1 MWLQIKTSTGPYVFR
16 SSDLKSI
23 VTTGSTGLRFVFE
36 GSNIQPK
43 PTDVWVDFTHTA
55 DKGNDIVDLFWEWS
69 TRTWK
74 KDLARPVV
82 LADKVNNIYFS
93 NEISTCRITT
103 PGS

>member
-23 VTTGSTGLRFVFE
+23 ITTGNTSLRFVFE

-55 DKGNDIVDLFWEWS
+55 GKGNDIVDLFWEWS
-69 TRTWK
+69 QRDFK
-74 KDLARPVV
+74 KDLLRPVV

-93 NEISTCRITT
+93 SEISICKIIT
-103 PGS
+103 PGT